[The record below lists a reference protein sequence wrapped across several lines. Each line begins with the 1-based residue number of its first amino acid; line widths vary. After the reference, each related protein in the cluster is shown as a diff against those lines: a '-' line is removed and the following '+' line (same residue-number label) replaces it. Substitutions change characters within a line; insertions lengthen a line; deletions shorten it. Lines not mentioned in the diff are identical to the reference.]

1 MNKPSIVAPGWSYQ
15 KAIVASTYWADEVY
29 VWVPFTSLRMR
40 QNKITGFDELKRTV
54 DALHSRGTKALLTMN
69 IFPRNTDISIFEQT
83 VERISDVGADAII
96 FSDPGTFKT
105 IRKYLPNIPLHLS
118 TQTSTLNS
126 ASVAFWRDLWVKRVV
141 LARELHI
148 DEIAQIKKDVPD
160 MELEVFVHWAMCMSY
175 SWRCSLGDY
184 MNWRQANK
192 WECSHNCR
200 FKYKV
205 WLEEERRPGKL
216 YQLEDDENGVHILS
230 SKDLCTIDR
239 LAELIPH
246 IDAMK
251 IEGRSK
257 SELYVG
263 SIVKAYKHVRDSIIA
278 GTPID
283 ENIKNLVNVV
293 PHRQYRSGFV
303 FNKLTDYPEWE
314 GSAENTESVI
324 ASLPTLPT
332 GRQARQ
338 AGDSVAIQSTE
349 TSTTLTTWGPL
360 FNRNNFWV
368 FTDKYIEH
376 NGKKYFQIDPKEEIT
391 RGMKIKYLAKDN
403 MWILEIL
410 DILNNKWKEIEKWD
424 CNKRDI
430 YILTDKDLKGR
441 ELLYE

>member
-1 MNKPSIVAPGWSYQ
+1 MNTPKIVAPGGSYQ
-15 KAIVASTYWADEVY
+15 KAIVASTYGADEVY
-29 VWVPFTSLRMR
+29 VGVPFTSLRMR
-40 QNKITGFDELKRTV
+40 QNKITGFDELKKTV
-54 DALHSRGTKALLTMN
+54 DALHAHGTKALLTMN
-69 IFPRNTDISIFEQT
+69 IFPRNIDINIFEQT
-83 VERISDVGADAII
+83 VERIADVGADAII

-105 IRKYLPNIPLHLS
+105 IRKYVPNMPLHLS

-126 ASVAFWRDLWVKRVV
+126 ASVAFRRDLGVKRVV

-160 MELEVFVHWAMCMSY
+160 MELEVFVHGAMCMSY
-175 SWRCSLGDY
+175 SGRCLLGDY

-192 WECSHNCR
+192 GECSHSCR

-205 WLEEERRPGKL
+205 RLEEERRPGKL
-216 YQLEDDENGVHILS
+216 YQLENDENGVHILS
-230 SKDLCTIDR
+230 SKDLCVIDR
-239 LAELIPH
+239 LAELMPH

-257 SELYVG
+257 SEFYVG
-263 SIVKAYKHVRDSIIA
+263 SVVKAYKHVRDSIIA
-278 GTPID
+278 GTPIN
-283 ENIKNLVNVV
+283 ENIKNLVNVI

-303 FNKLTDYPEWE
+303 FNKLADYPEGE

-324 ASLPTLPT
+324 AS
-332 GRQARQ
+332 
-338 AGDSVAIQSTE
+338 DSVAIQSKENTE

-368 FTDKYIEH
+368 FTDKYLEH
-376 NGKKYFQIDPKEEIT
+376 NWKKYFQIDPKEEIT

-403 MWILEIL
+403 MWTLEIL
-410 DILNNKWKEIEKWD
+410 DIINNKWKEIEKWD

-430 YILTDKDLKGR
+430 YILTDKELQGR